1 MRSID
6 HYVLAVPDLATVR
19 ERYRRLGFTVALDG
33 VHPFGT
39 HNANMYFRGG
49 PMVES
54 LTMEHRGRYEQAVRD
69 GNTFVAND
77 AAFRATNGD
86 DGFSHIVVTSEDA
99 DRDHA
104 DYLARGVSGGDLVVF
119 TRDFEQPDGSIDTV
133 SAKLAFATHPSAPSA
148 FFFSCEDVIVP
159 AVDRSSLL
167 DHPNGAIGVV
177 RAVSSTAAPTDYSD
191 FMARLIGHAPVR
203 TEEDTVEWQLP
214 NGMVSVST
222 PAELKREFGTAL
234 TMRESELR
242 HFALIFAVEDLDQ
255 TDDLLERNDQ
265 QFLRKDENLVAVMPG
280 GFVFAFTAA

>member
-6 HYVLAVPDLATVR
+6 HYVLAVPDLTSAR
-19 ERYRRLGFTVALDG
+19 ERYQRLGFTVAPDG

-77 AAFRATNGD
+77 AAFRAARGD
-86 DGFSHIVVTSEDA
+86 NGFSHIVVTSEDA

-104 DYLARGVSGGDLVVF
+104 DYLERGVSGGDLVAF

-133 SAKLAFATHPSAPSA
+133 SAKLSFATHPSAPSA

-167 DHPNGAIGVV
+167 DHPNGAIGAV
-177 RAVSSTAAPTDYSD
+177 RAVSCAADPAAYAD
-191 FMARLIGHAPVR
+191 FLTRFIGHDPVR
-203 TEEDTVEWQLP
+203 TETDSVEWQLP
-214 NGMVSVST
+214 NGIVSVST
-222 PAELKREFGTAL
+222 PAVLAREFGVTPPVTDA
-234 TMRESELR
+234 ELQ
-242 HFALIFAVEDLDQ
+242 HFGLVFDVEDLNR
-255 TDDLLERNDQ
+255 TAALLERNDQ
-265 QFLRKDENLVAVMPG
+265 RFVRQADTLVVPMPG
-280 GFVFAFTAA
+280 EFVFAFTPA